1 MSSSSGSF
9 FGASSLPSFTNT
21 TSSSLFGAGMASTG
35 TSSTSIF
42 GATSAPSFA
51 FATPSSSQPQTQT
64 PALFGGGATA
74 ASFGAPS
81 FSFTTPFSG
90 QNASSQAI
98 TTPAMFG
105 QSGQVAAFS
114 GVPQAS
120 APAPDDSALKELQ
133 SIKDSF
139 VNYPG
144 NYRHRFHYLF
154 LNVIDNPAAR
164 IKPPEVDE
172 LEWRE
177 ALRRAGG
184 VDNPDKLWPV
194 EIVGFKGL
202 LARKAAQDEAIKEYT
217 ARLDSLQTS
226 VAEVA
231 TRHVAVLRVQLEDV
245 KKRHLQLCHQLLR
258 TLKYIDALEGRFAR
272 AVGFQSSTSRQTFHV
287 LNAQLKQAEES
298 LAPGLGHGL
307 VGRIDAL
314 MSASKLQAG
323 LGGKVSVTELEA
335 LVDEVS
341 LNAAFKILGECAD
354 ALARLQSVLKRN
366 EMYVSVLQELNYPE
380 TK

>member
-1 MSSSSGSF
+1 
-9 FGASSLPSFTNT
+9 
-21 TSSSLFGAGMASTG
+21 MASTG
-35 TSSTSIF
+35 TSSSSFF
-42 GATSAPSFA
+42 GATSVPSFA
-51 FATPSSSQPQTQT
+51 FAAPSSSQQTQT
-64 PALFGGGATA
+64 PSFFGGGATA

-98 TTPAMFG
+98 STPAMFG
-105 QSGQVAAFS
+105 QFS

-120 APAPDDSALKELQ
+120 APPPDDSAVKELQ

-164 IKPPEVDE
+164 MKPPEVDE

-272 AVGFQSSTSRQTFHV
+272 AVGFQSSTSRQTFQV

-298 LAPGLGHGL
+298 LAPGLSHGL

-323 LGGKVSVTELEA
+323 LGGKVSLTELEA

-341 LNAAFKILGECAD
+341 LNGAFKILGECAD
-354 ALARLQSVLKRN
+354 ALSRLQSVLKRN
-366 EMYVSVLQELNYPE
+366 EMYVSVLQELNNPQS
-380 TK
+380 K